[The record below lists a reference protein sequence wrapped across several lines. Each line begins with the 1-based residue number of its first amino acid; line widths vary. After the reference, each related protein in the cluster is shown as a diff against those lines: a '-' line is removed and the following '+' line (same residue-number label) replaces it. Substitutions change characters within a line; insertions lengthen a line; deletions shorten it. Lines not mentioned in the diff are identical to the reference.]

1 MTFIPFELLEW
12 QQRRGVTAAATYNLS
27 DSGCRPIR
35 LRELVDGEQA
45 LNRLLDSELS
55 YPPTCGTDRLRA
67 QIAQWHA
74 GSSDYAP
81 EVIVTV
87 GAAEANTV
95 AVDTLIG
102 PGDHVVTMSPG
113 YRQIWGAAQ
122 NRGAVVDD
130 VPLDPERGWR
140 PDIDALAR
148 AVRPDTR
155 AIVLTNPNNPVGT
168 VLTVEEIR
176 AIVAVADR
184 VGAWILSD
192 EVHRGTEL
200 GTDELSPTFW
210 GHYDRVICV
219 GSLSKAFGMPGLRL
233 GWLIAP
239 STLLPRLRR
248 RHEYTTLS
256 TAGTAMAMAELAL
269 EPAARARLLGRYRG
283 FLRENWTLMRQWI
296 DSHDQLLSVV
306 PPQATALT
314 FVRYR
319 LDLPSTDVAEA
330 LHARGKVLVGAGIH
344 FGTEHHLRFTYG
356 QEPTQLAAALEK
368 TSHVLK
374 ELSA

>member
-12 QQRRGVTAAATYNLS
+12 LHKRGATATYSLA

-35 LRELVDGEQA
+35 MRELVDSDEA
-45 LNRLLDSELS
+45 LGRLLDSELS

-67 QIAQWHA
+67 QIAHWHA
-74 GSSDYAP
+74 GSTDHAS
-81 EVIVTV
+81 EVIVTA
-87 GAAEANTV
+87 GAAEANAV
-95 AVDTLIG
+95 AVETLIR

-122 NRGAVVDD
+122 NRGADVDD

-140 PDIDALAR
+140 PDTDALAR

-155 AIVLTNPNNPVGT
+155 AIVLTTPNNPAGT
-168 VLTVEEIR
+168 VLTEEEIR
-176 AIVAVADR
+176 AIVSVAER

-200 GTDELSPTFW
+200 HTEELSPSFW
-210 GHYDRVICV
+210 GRYDRVVCV
-219 GSLSKAFGMPGLRL
+219 GSLSKAFGMQGLRL

-239 STLLPRLRR
+239 PALVPELRQ
-248 RHEYTTLS
+248 RHEYATLS
-256 TAGTAMAMAELAL
+256 AAGTAMALAELAL
-269 EPAARARLLGRYRG
+269 EPATCARLLNRYRG
-283 FLRENWTLMRQWI
+283 FLSESWTQMQQWI
-296 DSHDQLLSVV
+296 ASHDPLLSVV
-306 PPQATALT
+306 PPQATSLA
-314 FVRYR
+314 FVRYH

-330 LHARGKVLVGAGIH
+330 LYTRGKVLVGAGAH
-344 FGTEHHLRFTYG
+344 FGTEHHLRFTHG
-356 QEPTQLAAALEK
+356 QEPAQLAAALEK

-374 ELSA
+374 ELSS

>member
-1 MTFIPFELLEW
+1 MTFLPFELLEW
-12 QQRRGVTAAATYNLS
+12 LQKRGATVTYSLA

-35 LRELVDGEQA
+35 LRELVDDEQA
-45 LNRLLDSELS
+45 LSRFLDSELS
-55 YPPTCGTDRLRA
+55 YPPTCGTDHLRA
-67 QIAQWHA
+67 QIAHWHA
-74 GSSDYAP
+74 GSTDHAS

-95 AVDTLIG
+95 AVDTLVR

-113 YRQIWGAAQ
+113 YRQVWGAAQ
-122 NRGAVVDD
+122 NRGADVDD

-140 PDIDALAR
+140 PDVDALAR
-148 AVRPDTR
+148 AVRPNTR
-155 AIVLTNPNNPVGT
+155 AIVLTTPNNPAGT
-168 VLTVEEIR
+168 VLTEEEIR
-176 AIVAVADR
+176 AIVSVADR

-200 GTDELSPTFW
+200 HTDELSPTFW
-210 GHYDRVICV
+210 GRYDRVVCV

-239 STLLPRLRR
+239 PALLPQLRQ
-248 RHEYTTLS
+248 RHEYATLS
-256 TAGTAMAMAELAL
+256 AAGTAMALAELAL
-269 EPAARARLLGRYRG
+269 APPTCVRLLDRYRG
-283 FLRENWTLMRQWI
+283 FLRESWTQMQQWI
-296 DSHDQLLSVV
+296 DSHDHLLSVV
-306 PPQATALT
+306 PPQATSLA
-314 FVRYR
+314 FVRYH

-330 LHARGKVLVGAGIH
+330 LHARGKVLVGAGAH

-356 QEPTQLAAALEK
+356 QEPAQLAAALEK

>member
-1 MTFIPFELLEW
+1 MTFTPFELLEW
-12 QQRRGVTAAATYNLS
+12 QGRLGATATYSLA

-35 LRELVDGEQA
+35 LRDLVDSEQS
-45 LNRLLDSELS
+45 LSRLLNSELS
-55 YPPTCGTDRLRA
+55 YPPTCGTDQLRA

-74 GSSDYAP
+74 GSADHAS

-95 AVDTLIG
+95 AVETLIR
-102 PGDHVVTMSPG
+102 PGDHVVTMSPS
-113 YRQIWGAAQ
+113 YRQVWGAAL
-122 NRGAVVDD
+122 NRGAVVEDF
-130 VPLDPERGWR
+130 PLDPQRGWR
-140 PDIDALAR
+140 PDMDALAK

-155 AIVLTNPNNPVGT
+155 AISVTTPNNPAGT
-168 VLTVEEIR
+168 ILTEEEIQ
-176 AIVAVADR
+176 AIVSIADR

-200 GTDELSPTFW
+200 HTDEASPTFW
-210 GHYDRVICV
+210 GRYNRVVCV

-239 STLLPRLRR
+239 PTLTPQLRQ
-248 RHEYTTLS
+248 RHEYTTVS
-256 TAGTAMAMAELAL
+256 AAGPAMALAELAL
-269 EPAARARLLGRYRG
+269 TPVTRARLLNRYRG
-283 FLRENWTLMRQWI
+283 FLRESWTQMQQWI
-296 DSHDQLLSVV
+296 DSHDQLLSAV
-306 PPQATALT
+306 PPQATSLA
-314 FVRYR
+314 FVRYH
-319 LDLPSTDVAEA
+319 LDLPSTEVAEA
-330 LHARGKVLVGAGIH
+330 LHARGGVLVGAGAH

-356 QEPTQLAAALEK
+356 QEPAQLAAALEK